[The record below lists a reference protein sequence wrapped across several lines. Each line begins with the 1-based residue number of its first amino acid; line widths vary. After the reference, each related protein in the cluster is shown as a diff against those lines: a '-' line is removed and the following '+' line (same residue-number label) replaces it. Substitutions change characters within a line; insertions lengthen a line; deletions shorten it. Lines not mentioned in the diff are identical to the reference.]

1 MEYKLLSDELLMK
14 LLVVGDGGAF
24 EEIYRRYFNKLLR
37 TAQFKIHS
45 KEIAEEL
52 LQDLFISL
60 WEKRDKIVI
69 DNLEA
74 YLNTSLKYLIINHIR
89 RQLLQ
94 DRFIEYA
101 ANKNEPAETVDESIA
116 FNELS
121 VAIERSI
128 EKLPEKTRQI
138 FTLNRLEYKSVREIS
153 EQLSIPERT
162 VEYHITQGLKILRLH
177 LKEFMILSILFCS
190 RLLKFFCEN

>member
-1 MEYKLLSDELLMK
+1 MEYKLLSDELLIK
-14 LLVVGDGGAF
+14 LLLVGDGGAF

-37 TAQFKIHS
+37 TAQFKIQS

-69 DNLEA
+69 ENLEA
-74 YLNTSLKYLIINHIR
+74 YLSTSLKYLIINHIR
-89 RQLLQ
+89 RQILQ

-121 VAIERSI
+121 VAIEKSI

-138 FTLNRLEYKSVREIS
+138 FTLNRLEYKSVKEIS

-162 VEYHITQGLKILRLH
+162 VEYHITQGLRTLRVN
-177 LKEFMILSILFCS
+177 LKEFMILEWAVLCLTIF
-190 RLLKFFCEN
+190 

>member
-1 MEYKLLSDELLMK
+1 MEYKLLSDELLVK
-14 LLVVGDGGAF
+14 LLLVGDEGAF
-24 EEIYRRYFNKLLR
+24 EEIYRRYFSKLLR
-37 TAQFKIHS
+37 TAQFKIQS

-60 WEKRDKIVI
+60 WEKRDKVVI

-89 RQLLQ
+89 RQILQ
-94 DRFIEYA
+94 DKFMEYV
-101 ANKNEPAETVDESIA
+101 ANKSEPSETVDESIA

-121 VAIERSI
+121 VAIEKSI

-138 FTLNRLEYKSVREIS
+138 FTLNRLEYKSVKEIS

-162 VEYHITQGLKILRLH
+162 VEYHITQGMRILRVH
-177 LKEFMILSILFCS
+177 LKEFIILS
-190 RLLKFFCEN
+190 FFAYLRFLHFFL

>member
-1 MEYKLLSDELLMK
+1 MEYKLLSDELLIK
-14 LLVVGDGGAF
+14 LLLVGDGGAF

-37 TAQFKIHS
+37 TAQFKIQS

-74 YLNTSLKYLIINHIR
+74 YLSTSLKYLIINHIR
-89 RQLLQ
+89 RQILQ

-121 VAIERSI
+121 VAIEKSI

-138 FTLNRLEYKSVREIS
+138 FTLNRLEYKSVKEIS

-162 VEYHITQGLKILRLH
+162 VEYHITQGLRTLRVN
-177 LKEFMILSILFCS
+177 LKEFMILEWAVLCLTIF
-190 RLLKFFCEN
+190 

>member
-1 MEYKLLSDELLMK
+1 MEYKLLSDELLIK
-14 LLVVGDGGAF
+14 LLTVGDGGAF

-60 WEKRDKIVI
+60 WEKRDKII
-69 DNLEA
+69 INHLEA

-89 RQLLQ
+89 RQILQ
-94 DRFIEYA
+94 DRFVEYA
-101 ANKNEPAETVDESIA
+101 INKNEPVESVDESIA

-121 VAIERSI
+121 IAIEKSI

-138 FTLNRLEYKSVREIS
+138 FTMNRLEYKSVKEIS

-162 VEYHITQGLKILRLH
+162 VEYHITQGMRILRIH
-177 LKEFMILSILFCS
+177 LKEFMILEWIIFCMTIL
-190 RLLKFFCEN
+190 